1 MIYSRIMNNKGIKIF
16 RKGVSALIL
25 SADNKILLVNLESF
39 ETKYFA
45 VPGGG
50 VEQDETS
57 EQSVYREIKEELG
70 IEKDLL
76 MLQGVSLEPLQILFK
91 QGKLHRDGVEY
102 DGMERK
108 FFGFRYKGD
117 DSNIVLQKGEIRSYM
132 WVPFRELKDYLL
144 FDGQLQQTVTKLL
157 EIFPEVS

>member
-1 MIYSRIMNNKGIKIF
+1 MVQCKLMNQSNKIF

-25 SADNKILLVNLESF
+25 NTDNKILLVNLESF

-50 VEQDETS
+50 VEQDETW

-76 MLQGVSLEPLQILFK
+76 ILQGVALEPLQILFK

-117 DSNIVLQKGEIRSYM
+117 DSNIELQKGEIRSYM
-132 WVPFRELKDYLL
+132 WTTVAELKNYLL
-144 FDGQLQQTVTKLL
+144 FENQLQDTISKLL
-157 EIFPEVS
+157 EIFPEVG